1 MENQTQH
8 GVKKTSLLK
17 LTAFLVLMLAAILV
31 PTSAFAAFGYSSDSS
46 SYTIDTGANLVFKVS
61 RSNGDITSLKYNGTD
76 YNGYTNKNS
85 HVEMGLGS
93 STVTIS
99 QPNSST
105 IMVKVVYGTL
115 QQYYVARKGE
125 NNIYMFTYIADD
137 SVTASRYIVRLKPSL
152 FPVLNTSNSWYSSY
166 STLEASDIFKDTST
180 GYTYSKHYSDTRVMD
195 YNYTGVSNGSVG
207 VWIVRSNH
215 EKASGGPF
223 YRSLIRDNTDVAV
236 NLYEILYY
244 GMAQTDVKRYGLQGP
259 YVLSFTNGGAPSSSL
274 YAGNLNTS
282 WIDSLGIKGWVGN
295 GGRGRVTGVGIKNM
309 KSNYDYVVGFSN
321 ANAQYWTKASKS
333 NGYFSCTNMLPG
345 TYTMT
350 IYKNELAVD
359 TRTVD
364 VTAGGTKILNS
375 ITISN
380 DPSDVSTIWKVGDW
394 DGTPLEFKNG
404 TLMTKMHPSD
414 KRVASWKGNFIAGT
428 SSNDAFP
435 CYIFKDVNDG
445 VIIYFRLNAEQAA
458 TSHKLRIGLTGN
470 YIGGRIQP
478 SVNSW
483 TAKLPSSCS
492 QPNTRLMTI
501 GTYRGNNYT
510 YEFTIPASAFN
521 TDTKQWNILK
531 LNVISGSSG
540 SGYLSPA
547 VSVDCIDFQ

>member
-1 MENQTQH
+1 MRNWETSQKTVSKL
-8 GVKKTSLLK
+8 VK
-17 LTAFLVLMLAAILV
+17 LMMFMAIMFAVVLV
-31 PTSAFAAFGYSSDSS
+31 PSTAFAAFGYTSDSS
-46 SYTIDTGANLVFKVS
+46 NFTVDTGANLVFKVS
-61 RSNGDITSLKYNGTD
+61 RTNGDITALTYNGTN

-105 IMVKVVYGTL
+105 IMVKTVYGTL
-115 QQYYVARKGE
+115 EQYYVARKGE

-137 SVTASRYIVRLKPSL
+137 SVTASRYIVRLNPSY
-152 FPVLNTSNSWYSSY
+152 FPILYTPVSWDSSY
-166 STLEASDIFKDTST
+166 STYEASDVFRDTST

-195 YNYTGVSNGSVG
+195 YRYTGISNGSVG
-207 VWIVRSNH
+207 AYIVRSNH

-236 NLYEILYY
+236 NIYEILYY

-259 YVLSFTNGGAPSSSL
+259 YVLTFTNGGTPSSSL
-274 YAGNLNTS
+274 YPENLNTS
-282 WIDSLGIKGWVGN
+282 WIDSLGIKGWVGTS
-295 GGRGRVTGVGIKNM
+295 GRGRVTGVGLKNM
-309 KSNYDYVVGFSN
+309 KSGYEYVVGFSN
-321 ANAQYWTKASKS
+321 SDAQYWATAGS
-333 NGYFSCTNMLPG
+333 NGYFNCKNMLPG

-350 IYKNELAVD
+350 VYKNEYAVH
-359 TRTVD
+359 TQEVT

-375 ITISN
+375 ITLT
-380 DPSDVSTIWKVGDW
+380 DPSDTSVLWRVGDW
-394 DGTPLEFKNG
+394 DGTPKEFKNG
-404 TLMTKMHPSD
+404 TLMTKMHPGDS
-414 KRVASWKGNFIAGT
+414 RAASWKGNYIVGT
-428 SSNDAFP
+428 SSTDAFP

-445 VIIYFRLNAEQAA
+445 IIIYFRMNSTQAA
-458 TSHKLRIGLTGN
+458 SAHTLNIGITGN
-470 YIGGRIQP
+470 YIGGRIMP

-483 TAKLPSSCS
+483 TARTPSACT
-492 QPNTRLMTI
+492 QPNNRLMTI

-510 YEFTIPASAFN
+510 YSFTVPSSAFV
-521 TDTKQWNILK
+521 TSGWNILK

-547 VSVDCIDFQ
+547 VSVDCIELV